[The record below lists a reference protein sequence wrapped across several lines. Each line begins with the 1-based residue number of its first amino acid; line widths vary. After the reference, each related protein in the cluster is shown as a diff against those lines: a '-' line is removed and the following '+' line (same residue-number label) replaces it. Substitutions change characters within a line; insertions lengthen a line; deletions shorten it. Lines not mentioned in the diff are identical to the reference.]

1 MSTGGLEKESLDG
14 RRGALT
20 TLDERYVGMAVYVEC
35 FVPAT
40 ELSFSRSPSLSQW
53 VSPLWTRGTWAW
65 RCTWSVS
72 CPPQSSLSLVLL
84 LSLSGSHPFG
94 REVRGHGGV
103 RGVFRAR
110 HGAAAEAEPRE
121 QPQRHHAAAD
131 ALRGKKRE
139 KKNPTR
145 QRGLVGLEVAR
156 RARSGW
162 ARLVGVWASWVR
174 DRWVTL
180 RAVLGET

>member
-1 MSTGGLEKESLDG
+1 VFRARHRALVLSFSFSLSVGL
-14 RRGALT
+14 T
-20 TLDERYVGMAVYVEC
+20 PLDERYVGMAVYVEC

-110 HGAAAEAEPRE
+110 HRALFLSFSFSLSVGLTPLDERYVGMAVYVECFVPATERLPKRSHVSSHSGITPR
-121 QPQRHHAAAD
+121 PMPC
-131 ALRGKKRE
+131 GE
-139 KKNPTR
+139 KK
-145 QRGLVGLEVAR
+145 ER
-156 RARSGW
+156 RKTPHASG
-162 ARLVGVWASWVR
+162 V
-174 DRWVTL
+174 
-180 RAVLGET
+180 